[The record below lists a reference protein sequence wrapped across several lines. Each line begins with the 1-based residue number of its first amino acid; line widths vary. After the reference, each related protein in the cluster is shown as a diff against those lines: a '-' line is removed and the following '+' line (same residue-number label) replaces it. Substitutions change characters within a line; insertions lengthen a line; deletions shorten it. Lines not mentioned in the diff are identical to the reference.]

1 MNIFQEDKNC
11 FTPFYMSNQTRQCQ
25 PVLFDPQEA
34 ISLGNLFKDLY
45 MSYQGFSNYCLQPEN
60 ARQQALSEVQMYY
73 FVAHEINLYLDT
85 HPHDEKMIQLYEQY
99 IQKAKQRQDVFE
111 KRFGPLEVQNTQN
124 KIPFEWIQGPWPWE
138 YQKD

>member
-11 FTPFYMSNQTRQCQ
+11 FSPFYMSNQTRQCQ

-45 MSYQGFSNYCLQPEN
+45 LSYQGFSNYCLQPEN
-60 ARQQALSEVQMYY
+60 ARQQALLEVQMYY
-73 FVAHEINLYLDT
+73 FVAHEINLYLDM

-99 IQKAKQRQDVFE
+99 IQKA
-111 KRFGPLEVQNTQN
+111 
-124 KIPFEWIQGPWPWE
+124 
-138 YQKD
+138 

>member
-1 MNIFQEDKNC
+1 MNFFQEDKNC
-11 FTPFYMSNQTRQCQ
+11 FSPFYMSNQTRQCQ

-34 ISLGNLFKDLY
+34 ISLA
-45 MSYQGFSNYCLQPEN
+45 EN
-60 ARQQALSEVQMYY
+60 ARQQALLEVQMYY

-99 IQKAKQRQDVFE
+99 IQKAKQSQDVFE
-111 KRFGPLEVQNTQN
+111 KRYGPLEVQNTQN